1 MRSTTPAPT
10 TSQHRPTTPAPPTTT
25 SQNRPTTPA
34 STQTPTPSQQAQQ
47 QMTRLLG
54 LDEFEAKKKAAQQL
68 LNQLTADK
76 MEKRFDVNNLSA
88 QQAECIIQLQSLYAE
103 LNNAAALAVAA
114 VAAAA
119 VNMQDNL
126 SKPSTPVPP
135 TTYTNLRTNHT
146 PNHKTMLPQ
155 LDNVS
160 DNTSTT
166 DYLPEVYIF
175 IFH

>member
-1 MRSTTPAPT
+1 
-10 TSQHRPTTPAPPTTT
+10 
-25 SQNRPTTPA
+25 
-34 STQTPTPSQQAQQ
+34 
-47 QMTRLLG
+47 MTRLLG
-54 LDEFEAKKKAAQQL
+54 LDEFEAKKKTAQQL

-135 TTYTNLRTNHT
+135 TSYANHRTNHN
-146 PNHKTMLPQ
+146 PNHKTGPPQ
-155 LDNVS
+155 FDNVS

-166 DYLPEVYIF
+166 EYLADVYFHFYNF